1 MTDFNPA
8 HARLFPEQ
16 GLSLGLMTPVA
27 AHGLADLLEARRVAR
42 LADDLGFAALWTRDV
57 PLMVPQ
63 GPDATASAL
72 DDPFLWLGMLA
83 AATERIV
90 IGTAAIVLPLRQPLQ
105 VAKSALTLDR
115 ISGGRFVL
123 GLGSGDRPE
132 EFAAFGED
140 LQGRAGTFR
149 ERWSLLR
156 AALSPEPSERAP
168 VLQATDGYDV
178 LPAPARRIPMLVVG
192 TARQSLQWIAR
203 EAEGWATYHREETA
217 QEGRIGLWQQALA
230 QSGGA
235 PKPFVQSM
243 LLDLQADPTAPAE
256 PLPLGLKVG
265 RDGLRAYLQ
274 RVHAQGVAH
283 VMFNLM
289 DNGRPVDD
297 VLGEIGEHVLP
308 DTRRWVSTLVDRAL
322 PFAGHGPALPSVF
335 GSFASAYHSHLISSA
350 GALRD
355 PP

>member
-1 MTDFNPA
+1 MSDFNRA
-8 HARLFPEQ
+8 YAALFPGQ

-27 AHGLADLLEARRVAR
+27 SQGLADPHQARRIAR
-42 LADDLGFAALWTRDV
+42 LADDLGFAALWARDV

-83 AATERIV
+83 AATGHIV
-90 IGTAAIVLPLRQPLQ
+90 VGSAAIVLPLRQPLQ
-105 VAKSALTLDR
+105 VAKSALSLDR

-140 LQGRAGTFR
+140 LESRAATFR
-149 ERWSLLR
+149 ERWTLLR
-156 AALSPEPSERAP
+156 AALSPAADERTA
-168 VLQATDGYDV
+168 VLQATGGFDV
-178 LPAPARRIPMLVVG
+178 LPAPATRIPMLVVG

-203 EAEGWATYHREETA
+203 EAEGWATYHREEAA

-230 QSGGA
+230 QRGG
-235 PKPFVQSM
+235 PGKPFVQSM
-243 LLDLQADPTAPAE
+243 LLDLQADPQAPPE

-265 RDGLRAYLQ
+265 RDGLREYLL

-283 VMFNLM
+283 VMFNLI
-289 DNGRPVDD
+289 DNGRTMDD
-297 VLGEIGEHVLP
+297 VLREIGEQVLP
-308 DTRRWVSTLVDRAL
+308 DM
-322 PFAGHGPALPSVF
+322 PG
-335 GSFASAYHSHLISSA
+335 
-350 GALRD
+350 
-355 PP
+355 